1 MKRKQKEESG
11 PGHDTGAAQFAQ
23 AQAGCSE
30 SVKELMERHKGL
42 VQVVVPRQWLLT
54 LPYEE
59 AVQAGRWGLWR
70 AIMGYDP
77 EQGTSFGTYAYKA
90 IMRQV
95 WAAVKM
101 ERRRKRRE
109 VPIGVLVVTCYQAG
123 SDPAWLREQQE
134 IRESLLELVKRL
146 PKRLRRV
153 ITAYYGLNGKEPQT
167 LQTIGEELGMCGERV
182 RQLRNEALVWLRQPA
197 HSQTLRSLLA
207 RHTQQQY
214 ELADQLAQAWLKRR
228 GGRNG
233 RH

>member
-1 MKRKQKEESG
+1 MFGIQKEKSG
-11 PGHDTGAAQFAQ
+11 SGVVTGATLFAQ
-23 AQAGCSE
+23 AQAGCTKSLNE
-30 SVKELMERHKGL
+30 EIKRHERL
-42 VQVVVPRQWLLT
+42 VQLVVQRQWLFT

-59 AVQAGRWGLWR
+59 ALQAGRWGLWR

-77 EQGTSFGTYAYKA
+77 EQGTTFGTYAYKS

-123 SDPAWLREQQE
+123 ADPAWLREQQE
-134 IRESLLELVKRL
+134 IRESLLELVRRL

-153 ITAYYGLNGKEPQT
+153 ITAYYGLNGKEPET
-167 LQTIGEELGMCGERV
+167 LQTIGEELGICTERV
-182 RQLRNEALVWLRQPA
+182 RQLRNEALVWMSQPA

-214 ELADQLAQAWLKRR
+214 ELADLLAQIWLKRR